1 MESKELELNDYDDTP
16 KKKKK
21 RQDLQKKLGQKVE
34 ELKIVDWYI
43 EIFEDGLDTRDIV
56 KHYNKLKKDHAS
68 LVIE

>member
-1 MESKELELNDYDDTP
+1 M
-16 KKKKK
+16 
-21 RQDLQKKLGQKVE
+21 E